1 MAWRGT
7 FKIIAATVA
16 VTSVVWIIGNNVI
29 SIHGPL
35 PEAAPSGLADPSIA
49 PAQVAQSIVAL
60 PVAPS
65 ATHEA
70 SAVPPP
76 PITEL
81 QLGRLVIPVQGVQA
95 RQLVDTYTQA
105 RAAGARQHDAID
117 IMAPTGTP
125 VLAAAPGRLEKLF
138 FSKEGG
144 NTIYIRSADRRTGF
158 YYAHLNNYA
167 PGLTEGQTVTAG
179 QMIGAVG
186 ASGNADPGAPHL
198 HFAINVLDP
207 ADSWWKSVPVNPYPL
222 LMAR

>member
-1 MAWRGT
+1 MAWRGNL
-7 FKIIAATVA
+7 KIIAVTVA
-16 VTSVVWIIGNNVI
+16 VTSVAWIIGNNVI
-29 SIHGPL
+29 SIHGPP
-35 PEAAPSGLADPSIA
+35 PEAAPSVLADPSMA
-49 PAQVAQSIVAL
+49 PAQVAQSIVAPPIV
-60 PVAPS
+60 PVAS
-65 ATHEA
+65 EMA
-70 SAVPPP
+70 SAVSPTAVTPPA
-76 PITEL
+76 
-81 QLGRLVIPVQGVQA
+81 LGTLVIPVQGVQA

-117 IMAPTGTP
+117 IMAPIGTP

-138 FSKEGG
+138 FSKDGG

-167 PGLTEGQTVTAG
+167 PGLVEGQTVSAG
-179 QMIGAVG
+179 QVIGAVG

-207 ADSWWKSVPVNPYPL
+207 ADSWWKSMPVNPYPL